1 MCYPSLNVFFQI
13 FWNFFP
19 VFFDLLKRSFMSTPW
34 EKAWGAAAVL
44 IHSMPPMNTAAVSG
58 AIRRVSKRN
67 LLKTTL
73 EKSISKM
80 SFHGFQQSFHHT
92 WAIPMCVDTTG
103 EGSHLGQGPCGVV
116 TLLLNFR
123 FNTWWSVACWFEHGL
138 AVTLW
143 PVHCCLCS
151 LFPNVNEILLPRF
164 ILVMKMMNALQ
175 CFVCS
180 IRDQRDLLLCL
191 SALRRHGF
199 KIGSC
204 F

>member
-1 MCYPSLNVFFQI
+1 MFSFKFSETFFLCSLTCWKEVSWADLEKRLEVLLQSWFIPCLQWI
-13 FWNFFP
+13 QLLYREQLGEFP
-19 VFFDLLKRSFMSTPW
+19 KEICWRLRW
-34 EKAWGAAAVL
+34 
-44 IHSMPPMNTAAVSG
+44 
-58 AIRRVSKRN
+58 RRVSKM
-67 LLKTTL
+67 
-73 EKSISKM
+73 I
-80 SFHGFQQSFHHT
+80 FHGFQQSLHHT

-123 FNTWWSVACWFEHGL
+123 FNTWCSVACWFEQGL

-151 LFPNVNEILLPRF
+151 LFPNVNEILLPHF
-164 ILVMKMMNALQ
+164 ILVMKMINALQ